1 MLGKVSKKVSLPKC
15 HDSSKTGQQSRA
27 AKLEL
32 GAIDTGDV
40 KACSV
45 QKMKGGSSN
54 SLKCLL

>member
-1 MLGKVSKKVSLPKC
+1 MFGKVSKKVALSKR

-32 GAIDTGDV
+32 GVIDTGDV

-45 QKMKGGSSN
+45 QQMKGGSRN